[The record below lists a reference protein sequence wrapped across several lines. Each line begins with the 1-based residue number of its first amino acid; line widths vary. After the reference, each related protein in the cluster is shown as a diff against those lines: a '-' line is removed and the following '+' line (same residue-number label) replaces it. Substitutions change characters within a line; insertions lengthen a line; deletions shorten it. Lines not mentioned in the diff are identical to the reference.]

1 MRIEELDI
9 PDEQKNILLK
19 LGYRELYPPQEE
31 AIRKGVLEG
40 KCFILASP
48 TASGKTLIA
57 EFCALKHVLEKN
69 GKVIYLVPLRA
80 LASEKYDDFLKYA
93 KIKKSNGQNV
103 QVAIST
109 GDYDTSDPQ
118 LAKYDIIIATN
129 EKVDS
134 LLRHRAE
141 WLKEVTLVVADEIH
155 LLRDVDRGSTLEFTL
170 TALKRFNPSLQILA
184 LSATIGNVEEIAEW
198 LKADYV
204 VMDWR
209 PVPLREGVVCGDEA
223 LFKDGA
229 ARKIELVHQ
238 NSTISLAYDVAKNG
252 GQVLIFVDTRKNT
265 VGIAQKLSPLIRK
278 LLSKGELKSLKLVSE
293 QILMVEE
300 KTSLSDNLA
309 KLIQDGVAFH
319 HAGVHASHRKIVEDN
334 FRKGLIKVIVATP
347 TLAAGVNLPARSVI
361 VNNYLRYE
369 LGYGRIEIPVL
380 EYKQMAG
387 RAGRPKYDKF
397 GEAFLV
403 ASTLDECDYL
413 MKYYVCAKPE
423 KVWSKLGIERILRSF
438 VLASITS
445 GFAKKEEEVYGF
457 FSETFYA
464 YQYGEKIIQKP
475 LASALKF
482 LIENEMVKFKD
493 GGWLKAT
500 TFGKRVSELY
510 IDPESAVILKLGLEK
525 CKIISEVG
533 LLHLISHTPDMTP
546 KLYPSR
552 KEEER
557 LIAFF
562 EEYADNLLIDL
573 PNMQKNNVDFEV
585 FLGELKCT
593 EVLLSWISE
602 KRENDILESY
612 GVEPGDLYRLVEV
625 AEWLLYST
633 YELAKLLGFKDFLP
647 KISELRLRIKHGVKP
662 ELLPLVSIPGI
673 GRIRARMLYNSGY
686 RSLENLKHASVT
698 ELTRVPGI
706 GQKLALK
713 IKSEVGG
720 TIKRKELEDKIPI
733 QQSLLEER

>member
-1 MRIEELDI
+1 MHIEELDI
-9 PDEQKNILLK
+9 PDEQKTILLK
-19 LGYRELYPPQEE
+19 LGYKELYPPQEE

-40 KCFILASP
+40 KGFVLASP

-57 EFCALKHVLEKN
+57 EFCALKHILEKN

-80 LASEKYDDFLKYA
+80 LASEKYDDFLKYTS
-93 KIKKSNGQNV
+93 IKKPNGRNIR
-103 QVAIST
+103 VAIST

-118 LAKYDIIIATN
+118 LGKHDIIIATN

-155 LLRDVDRGSTLEFTL
+155 LLRDADRGATLEFTL
-170 TALKRFNPSLQILA
+170 TALKRFNPNLQILA

-198 LKADYV
+198 LKANYV

-209 PVPLREGVVCGDEA
+209 PVPLREGVVWFDEVLFRDGD
-223 LFKDGA
+223 

-238 NSTISLAYDVAKNG
+238 NSAISLAYEVVKNG
-252 GQVLIFVDTRKNT
+252 GQALIFVDTRKNT
-265 VGIAQKLSPLIRK
+265 ISIAQKLSPLIRK
-278 LLSKGELKSLKLVSE
+278 LLSKGELRSLKLVSE
-293 QILMVEE
+293 QILTVEE

-309 KLIQDGVAFH
+309 KLIKDGVAFH
-319 HAGVHASHRKIVEDN
+319 HAGVHASHRKIVEDY
-334 FRKGLIKVIVATP
+334 FRKGLIKVITATP

-369 LGYGRIEIPVL
+369 PGYGRMEIPVL

-387 RAGRPKYDKF
+387 RAGRPKYDKV

-403 ASTLDECDYL
+403 ASTPDEREYL
-413 MKYYVCAKPE
+413 MTYYVCARPE
-423 KVWSKLGIERILRSF
+423 KVWSKLGIERTLRSF

-445 GFAKKEEEVYGF
+445 GFARREEEVYDF
-457 FSETFYA
+457 FKETFYA
-464 YQYGEKIIQKP
+464 YQYGEKIIQRP
-475 LASALKF
+475 LTSALKF
-482 LIENEMVKFKD
+482 LIENDMVKFEDK
-493 GGWLKAT
+493 GFLKAT
-500 TFGKRVSELY
+500 SFGKRVSELY
-510 IDPESAVILKLGLEK
+510 IDPETAVILKFGLES
-525 CKIISEVG
+525 CKKISEIG

-546 KLYPSR
+546 KLYPHR
-552 KEEER
+552 REEER
-557 LIAFF
+557 LTIFL
-562 EEYADNLLIDL
+562 EEHKDELLINPPIL
-573 PNMQKNNVDFEV
+573 RENSIDFEV

-593 EVLLSWISE
+593 EVLLSWIME

-612 GVEPGDLYRLVEV
+612 GVEPGDLYRMVET

-633 YELAKLLGFKDFLP
+633 YELAKLFGFKDFLP
-647 KISELRLRIKHGVKP
+647 KIGELRLRVKHGVKP

-673 GRIRARMLYNSGY
+673 GRIRARILYNSGY
-686 RSLENLKHASVT
+686 KSLESLKHASLT
-698 ELTRVPGI
+698 ELTRIPGI

-720 TIKRKELEDKIPI
+720 TIKRKELEEKIST
-733 QQSLLEER
+733 QQSLLEEY